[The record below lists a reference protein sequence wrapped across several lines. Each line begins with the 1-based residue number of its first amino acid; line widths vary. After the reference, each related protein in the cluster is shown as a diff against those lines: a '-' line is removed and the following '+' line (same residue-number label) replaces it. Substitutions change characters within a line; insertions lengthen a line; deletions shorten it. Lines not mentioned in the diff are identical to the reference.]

1 MSNPHRRRLS
11 NFLIDSTYQLRHA
24 LALILICAVILIIMG
39 IYWYQEMAV
48 AGEVVEVGVVSTMRQ
63 GDALRLMEQL
73 VNQRQTRL
81 AVMLG
86 GSVLLCLVVGGFVIV
101 LTHTVAGPLHV
112 IRRRISKIASGRL
125 DGELRPLRSGDGV
138 IEFHQTFKE
147 MVQRLQEDAAA
158 ELELVDA
165 AIVKLEALHPDAASD
180 EEQGEAARLLA
191 DLRQLRQRKAEQ
203 LDLKIN
209 LGQ

>member
-1 MSNPHRRRLS
+1 MNKPHRRRLS

-48 AGEVVEVGVVSTMRQ
+48 ANEVVEVGVVSTMRQ

-73 VNQRQTRL
+73 ESQRQTRL
-81 AVMLG
+81 AVMIG
-86 GSVLLCLVVGGFVIV
+86 GSVLLCMVVGGFVII

-112 IRRRISKIASGRL
+112 IRRRIGKIASGRL
-125 DGELRPLRSGDGV
+125 DGELRALRQGDGM
-138 IEFHQTFKE
+138 IEFYQTFKE

-165 AIVKLEALHPDAASD
+165 AISKLEEMHPDAASD
-180 EEQGEAARLLA
+180 DEQGETARLLA
-191 DLRQLRQRKAEQ
+191 DLQILRQRKAEQ
-203 LDLKIN
+203 LDV
-209 LGQ
+209 

>member
-1 MSNPHRRRLS
+1 MSNPHRRKLG
-11 NFLIDSTYQLRHA
+11 NFLLDNTYQLRHA

-48 AGEVVEVGVVSTMRQ
+48 ANEVVEVGVVSTMRQ

-73 VNQRQTRL
+73 ESQRQTRL
-81 AVMLG
+81 AVMIG
-86 GSVLLCLVVGGFVIV
+86 GSVLLCMVVGGFVII

-112 IRRRISKIASGRL
+112 IRRRIDKIASGRL
-125 DGELRPLRSGDGV
+125 DGELRALRQGGGM
-138 IEFHQTFKE
+138 IEFYQTFKE

-165 AIVKLEALHPDAASD
+165 AISKLEEMHPDAASD
-180 EEQGEAARLLA
+180 DEQGETARLLA
-191 DLRQLRQRKAEQ
+191 DLQILRQRKAEQ
-203 LDLKIN
+203 LDV
-209 LGQ
+209 

>member
-1 MSNPHRRRLS
+1 MNKPHRRRLS

-48 AGEVVEVGVVSTMRQ
+48 ANEVVEVGVVSTMRQ

-73 VNQRQTRL
+73 ESQRQTRL
-81 AVMLG
+81 AVMIG
-86 GSVLLCLVVGGFVIV
+86 GSVLLCMVVGGFVII

-112 IRRRISKIASGRL
+112 IRRRIDKIASGRL
-125 DGELRPLRSGDGV
+125 DGELRALRQGDGM
-138 IEFHQTFKE
+138 IEFYQTFKE

-165 AIVKLEALHPDAASD
+165 AIAKLEEMHPDAASD
-180 EEQGEAARLLA
+180 DEQGETARLLA
-191 DLRQLRQRKAEQ
+191 DLQILRQRKAEQ
-203 LDLKIN
+203 LDV
-209 LGQ
+209 